1 MMLSTDAVDEF
12 RPRAEKGMRATTERA
27 RALARRRALIERVS
41 LELFRT
47 RSFDHVT
54 VEDVCAGAGVAPATF
69 YRHFRT
75 KEEVVFAYEGEFTA
89 ALRDSFRAAVG
100 LPRPVCLPVVLD
112 HFARYLESQGDV
124 LALRDE
130 IVLGH
135 PRLMQRT
142 LAVQRDMEA
151 VLAEGLAELRGLE
164 AVDAAARL
172 EAGLGIVVLRVGVR
186 LWREEGATSLPDA
199 VHRALARLDELTRS
213 LRGDAAAPED
223 ARTAG

>member
-1 MMLSTDAVDEF
+1 MMLPAYAVDEF
-12 RPRAEKGMRATTERA
+12 RSRAEKGMRATTERA
-27 RALARRRALIERVS
+27 RALARRRALIERVA

-89 ALRDSFRAAVG
+89 ALRDSIRAAVG
-100 LPRPVCLPVVLD
+100 LPQPECLPVVLD

-142 LAVQRDMEA
+142 LVVQRDMEA

-164 AVDAAARL
+164 AVDAARL

-213 LRGDAAAPED
+213 
-223 ARTAG
+223 